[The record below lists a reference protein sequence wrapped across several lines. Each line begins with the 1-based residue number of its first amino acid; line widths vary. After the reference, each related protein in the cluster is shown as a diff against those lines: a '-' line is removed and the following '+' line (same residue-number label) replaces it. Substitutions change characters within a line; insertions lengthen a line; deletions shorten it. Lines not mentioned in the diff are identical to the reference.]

1 MERGWHHNALGNVTG
16 ETMPDLMTL
25 PTTGHIGDMETPLL
39 MVTGD
44 IAHSRAF
51 TEAIFERASEPKQM
65 IVVENARHID
75 LYDDVSKIPFDEIEF
90 FFRENLNA

>member
-39 MVTGD
+39 MVMGD
-44 IAHSRAF
+44 ITHSRAF
-51 TEAIFERASEPKQM
+51 TEA
-65 IVVENARHID
+65 
-75 LYDDVSKIPFDEIEF
+75 
-90 FFRENLNA
+90 FFRESLDA